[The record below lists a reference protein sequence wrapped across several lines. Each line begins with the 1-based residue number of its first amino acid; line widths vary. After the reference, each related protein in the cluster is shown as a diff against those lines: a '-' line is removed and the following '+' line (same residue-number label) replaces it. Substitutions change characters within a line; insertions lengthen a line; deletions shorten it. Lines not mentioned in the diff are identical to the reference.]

1 MRKKAVKFFFYHDRK
16 SATLS
21 KDESKLNVCKII
33 KIVFF
38 SNIVGAKNCVCMS

>member
-1 MRKKAVKFFFYHDRK
+1 MRKKAVNFFLSRQK
-16 SATLS
+16 IATLS

>member
-1 MRKKAVKFFFYHDRK
+1 MRKKAVKFFFIMTEKVQHCLKMKANY
-16 SATLS
+16 
-21 KDESKLNVCKII
+21 VCKII